1 MYAIVQYY
9 TYYIKLNVCFV
20 GKDINKCKYNKDQSD
35 MNIQDDMIEYVQVLD
50 LDVVGNVS
58 YTSHYDANNE
68 GKKYTL

>member
-1 MYAIVQYY
+1 M
-9 TYYIKLNVCFV
+9 F
-20 GKDINKCKYNKDQSD
+20 KDINKSKYNEDQSD

-50 LDVVGNVS
+50 LDGVVGNVS